1 MTIDTFA
8 IDTIERYPNLAK
20 NKIPFINTEVNS
32 NEIRILKAI
41 TKQVF
46 HQTKITENIHLIT
59 YMKQQ
64 QLLETINF
72 LQAEGITNPEIGIVL
87 GTGLGKLVNEIS
99 IEKEI
104 PYSNIPNFPVATVE
118 FHSGKLI
125 YGELSGKKVLVMAGR
140 FHLYEGYN
148 AWEVTYGIRTLHGL
162 GIKNLLISNAAG
174 AINLS
179 YKKGDLMLIEDHINL
194 QGSSPLAFKGANAFG
209 NIFADML
216 EPYSKE
222 INTKMLTVAKKQN
235 IQLHTGIYTSVL
247 GPQLETRAEYRMLQI
262 FETDAVGMST
272 VPEVIVA
279 KQLNLPCAA
288 ISVLT
293 DECDPKNL
301 QPVDIAEIIAIAG
314 KAEPKMI
321 ALFKGVIE
329 ML

>member
-1 MTIDTFA
+1 MSKQEQLAQTIDF
-8 IDTIERYPNLAK
+8 LA
-20 NKIPFINTEVNS
+20 S
-32 NEIRILKAI
+32 A
-41 TKQVF
+41 
-46 HQTKITENIHLIT
+46 
-59 YMKQQ
+59 
-64 QLLETINF
+64 
-72 LQAEGITNPEIGIVL
+72 GITNPEIGIVL

-99 IEKEI
+99 IEKQVA
-104 PYSNIPNFPVATVE
+104 YTDIPNFPVATVE

-125 YGELSGKKVLVMAGR
+125 YGEISGKKVLVMSGR
-140 FHLYEGYN
+140 FHLYEGYTP
-148 AWEVTYGIRTLHGL
+148 WEVTYGIRTMHGL

-194 QGSSPLAFKGANAFG
+194 QGQSPLAFKGANTFG

-216 EPYSKE
+216 APYSKE
-222 INTKMLTVAKKQN
+222 INSKIIEVAKTEN
-235 IQLHTGIYTSVL
+235 ILLHQGTYASVL

-262 FETDAVGMST
+262 LEADAVGMST

-314 KAEPKMI
+314 EAEPKMI
-321 ALFKGVIE
+321 TLFKEVIKV
-329 ML
+329 L

>member
-1 MTIDTFA
+1 M
-8 IDTIERYPNLAK
+8 N
-20 NKIPFINTEVNS
+20 
-32 NEIRILKAI
+32 
-41 TKQVF
+41 
-46 HQTKITENIHLIT
+46 
-59 YMKQQ
+59 KQQ
-64 QLLETINF
+64 QLQESILF
-72 LQAEGITNPEIGIVL
+72 LKENGFTNPEIGVVL
-87 GTGLGKLVNEIS
+87 GTGLGKLINEIS

-104 PYSNIPNFPVATVE
+104 AYSEIPHFPEATVE

-125 YGELSGKKVLVMAGR
+125 IGDLSGKKVVVMSGR

-148 AWEVTYGIRTLHGL
+148 SWEVTYGIRTMHGL

-174 AINLS
+174 AINLN

-194 QGSSPLAFKGANAFG
+194 QGSSPLAFKGTNDFG

-216 EPYSKE
+216 EPYSKY
-222 INTKMLTVAKKQN
+222 INSKIVEVAKKEN
-235 IQLHTGIYTSVL
+235 IKLHTGIYASVL

-262 FETDAVGMST
+262 LDTDAVGMST

-301 QPVDIAEIIAIAG
+301 QPVNIAEIIAIAG
-314 KAEPKMI
+314 EAEPKMI
-321 ALFKGVIE
+321 TLFKEVIKK
-329 ML
+329 L